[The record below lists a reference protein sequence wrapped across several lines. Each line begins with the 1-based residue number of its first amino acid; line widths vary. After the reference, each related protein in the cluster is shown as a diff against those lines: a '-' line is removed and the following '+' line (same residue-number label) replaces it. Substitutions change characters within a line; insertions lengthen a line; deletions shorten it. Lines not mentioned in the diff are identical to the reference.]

1 MKLIKIAGGKYSATV
16 NLSRGANA
24 ISLRYGEIP
33 ILREP
38 PNFDE
43 KPDSDYLYGMPLLF
57 PVNRIEGGEFTF
69 EGRKY
74 SFGINEKKT
83 GCYLHGTIHSRE
95 FQLIESSENSV
106 KAALYSGEG
115 EIYEGFPHA
124 FGIELTYS
132 LSEGGLDIRCE
143 VFNRSDK
150 NMPCLIGYHTT
161 FNALLGENALA
172 RVPIKREFE
181 RNMAVYLPNGVT
193 PEPDSVTAGLNGGT
207 FCPLGEPISRHYM
220 ADDGDITLEG
230 GEIKTVYENCRE
242 LSYRLIYNG
251 AADEYICLEP
261 QNCLINGVNKEI
273 GGDAKKYDIIPPKSS
288 IIYTSKIYI
297 TEREK

>member
-1 MKLIKIAGGKYSATV
+1 MKLIKIAAGKYAAV
-16 NLSRGANA
+16 INLSRGANA
-24 ISLRYGEIP
+24 ISLRYGELP

-38 PNFDE
+38 PSFDE

-83 GCYLHGTIHSRE
+83 RCYIHGTVHSRD
-95 FQLIESSENSV
+95 FQLIKSTESSV
-106 KAALYSGEG
+106 KAALYSEKG

-132 LSEGGLDIRCE
+132 LSESGLDIICE
-143 VFNRSDK
+143 VFNRSDE
-150 NMPCLIGYHTT
+150 NMPSLIGYHTT
-161 FNALLGENALA
+161 FNTLLGENTLA

-181 RNMAVYLPNGVT
+181 RNMSVYLPNGIM
-193 PEPDSVTAGLNGGT
+193 PDPDSVTIRLNDGS
-207 FCPLGEPISRHYM
+207 FCPLGEPISRHYL
-220 ADDGDITLEG
+220 ADDGNITLEG
-230 GEIKTVYENCRE
+230 GNIKMVYENCPE

-251 AADEYICLEP
+251 AADGYICLEP

-273 GGDAKKYDIIPPKSS
+273 GGAKKYDIIPPHSS
-288 IIYTSKIYI
+288 IVYTSKIYI
-297 TEREK
+297 TER